1 MPVYETVVIMKP
13 VLSDPEVADLVE
25 KTKKAIGSDGGEI
38 LNQEI
43 WGRRKLT
50 HAIGKA
56 REGVY
61 AYFKFKSAAS
71 LPGKLDHG
79 LRISD
84 NVLRHMTVMTL
95 DRKMREKK
103 KKAKKTAPP
112 TTEAG
117 AAPR

>member
-1 MPVYETVVIMKP
+1 MPVYETTIILKP
-13 VLSDPEVADLVE
+13 VLSDPEVAELVE
-25 KTKKAIGSDGGEI
+25 KTKKSIASDGGEI
-38 LNQEI
+38 ISQEI

-50 HAIGKA
+50 HPIGKS

-71 LPGKLDHG
+71 LPGKLNHG
-79 LRISD
+79 LQISD

-103 KKAKKTAPP
+103 KTKKAAPAAP
-112 TTEAG
+112 EAS